1 MLMLLSPLIVVLKP
15 FKTHGTGTSL
25 PACSYASPPP
35 RAGACWALTLR
46 WQEASAAPA
55 VEVLGRYDTLGFAH
69 LRWSPLREPVI
80 HVAQI

>member
-1 MLMLLSPLIVVLKP
+1 MGLGHLSPPCVFLCLS
-15 FKTHGTGTSL
+15 T
-25 PACSYASPPP
+25 P